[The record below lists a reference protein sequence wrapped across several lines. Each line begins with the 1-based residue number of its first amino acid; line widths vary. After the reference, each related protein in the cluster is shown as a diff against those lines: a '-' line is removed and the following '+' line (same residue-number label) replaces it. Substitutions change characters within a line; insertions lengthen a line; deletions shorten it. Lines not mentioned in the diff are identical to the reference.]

1 MKYKNL
7 FFDLDDTIWAFS
19 RNARD
24 TFEEVYQKYSFDRYF
39 DSFEHY
45 YTLYQRRNTE
55 LWLEYGE
62 GKVTKEELN
71 RQRFFYPLQAV
82 GVEDEALAERF
93 SEDFFAIIPTKSGL
107 MPHAKEVLEYLA
119 PQYNLYILSN
129 GFRELQSRKMRSAG
143 VDRYFKKIILSEDLG
158 VLKPWPEIFHFALSA
173 TQSELR
179 ESLMIGDSWEADITG
194 AHGVGMHQFYGLSR
208 IFVASNKC
216 IKYDNIMDSTLLP
229 FALLCFTSF
238 FTLTNPLGTMPVF
251 LTMTHGMTDK
261 ERQTIVRRATIV
273 SFITLMVFVFAGQ
286 FLFKFFGI
294 STNGFR
300 IAGGVIIFK
309 IGFDMLQ
316 ARYTPMK
323 LKDEEIKTYADDI
336 SITPLGIPMLC
347 GPGAIANAIVLMQ
360 DSHTYAMKGI
370 LIGTIALI
378 YLLTFFILRAS
389 TRLVKVLGETG
400 NNVMM
405 RLMGLILMVIAVEC
419 FVSGAKPILADIV
432 REGLSGICK

>member
-1 MKYKNL
+1 M
-7 FFDLDDTIWAFS
+7 DTI
-19 RNARD
+19 
-24 TFEEVYQKYSFDRYF
+24 
-39 DSFEHY
+39 
-45 YTLYQRRNTE
+45 
-55 LWLEYGE
+55 
-62 GKVTKEELN
+62 
-71 RQRFFYPLQAV
+71 
-82 GVEDEALAERF
+82 
-93 SEDFFAIIPTKSGL
+93 
-107 MPHAKEVLEYLA
+107 
-119 PQYNLYILSN
+119 
-129 GFRELQSRKMRSAG
+129 
-143 VDRYFKKIILSEDLG
+143 
-158 VLKPWPEIFHFALSA
+158 
-173 TQSELR
+173 
-179 ESLMIGDSWEADITG
+179 
-194 AHGVGMHQFYGLSR
+194 
-208 IFVASNKC
+208 
-216 IKYDNIMDSTLLP
+216 LP

-261 ERQTIVRRATIV
+261 ERQSVVKRATIV

-336 SITPLGIPMLC
+336 SITPLAIPMLC

-360 DSHTYAMKGI
+360 DAHTIEMKST
-370 LIGTIALI
+370 LIGMIALI
-378 YLLTFFILRAS
+378 YFITFLRAS
-389 TRLVKVLGETG
+389 TRLVKILGETG

-419 FVSGAKPILADIV
+419 FVSGLKPILVGILK
-432 REGLSGICK
+432 EGMM